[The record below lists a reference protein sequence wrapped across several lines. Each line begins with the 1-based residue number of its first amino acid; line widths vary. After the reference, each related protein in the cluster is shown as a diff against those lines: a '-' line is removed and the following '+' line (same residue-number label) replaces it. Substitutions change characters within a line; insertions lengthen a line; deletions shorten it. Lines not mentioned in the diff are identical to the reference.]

1 MKRENKTPI
10 DKMQERFAEQREKVR
25 LEFSRTEKIEEYRVK
40 TKEIK
45 VFVGVECP
53 VELDY
58 TIKGLAS
65 LKVLIENLRKSAR
78 LQHRELIIIDKD
90 SNTEHK
96 SFAEINNMIENC
108 HDKQRIN
115 ATNKR
120 IRANFN
126 KRTVRC
132 SKPKKI
138 DIRIYENRM

>member
-10 DKMQERFAEQREKVR
+10 DKMQERFAEQRGKVV
-25 LEFSRTEKIEEYRVK
+25 LEFSRTEKIGEYRVK
-40 TKEIK
+40 TREIRMIFK
-45 VFVGVECP
+45 RECP
-53 VELDY
+53 IELEHK
-58 TIKGLAS
+58 ISGLDS
-65 LKVLIENLRKSAR
+65 LRNLTERLRNTAR

-90 SNTEHK
+90 YNTEHK
-96 SFAEINNMIENC
+96 SFAEINNIIENC

>member
-10 DKMQERFAEQREKVR
+10 DKMQERFAEQRGKVV
-25 LEFSRTEKIEEYRVK
+25 LEFSRTEKIGEYRVK
-40 TKEIK
+40 TREIRMIFK
-45 VFVGVECP
+45 RECP
-53 VELDY
+53 IELEHK
-58 TIKGLAS
+58 ISGLDS
-65 LKVLIENLRKSAR
+65 LRNLTERLRNTAR

>member
-1 MKRENKTPI
+1 MNREIKTPI
-10 DKMQERFAEQREKVR
+10 DKMQERFAEQRGKVV

-58 TIKGLAS
+58 TIKGLTS

-108 HDKQRIN
+108 HDKH
-115 ATNKR
+115 
-120 IRANFN
+120 
-126 KRTVRC
+126 
-132 SKPKKI
+132 
-138 DIRIYENRM
+138 

>member
-1 MKRENKTPI
+1 MNREIKTPI
-10 DKMQERFAEQREKVR
+10 DKLQQSYAEQREKMS
-25 LEFSRTEKIEEYRVK
+25 LEFRRTDKIGQYRVK
-40 TKEIK
+40 TREIK
-45 VFVGVECP
+45 VFAGIKCP
-53 VELDY
+53 VELEY
-58 TIKGLAS
+58 TLTS
-65 LKVLIENLRKSAR
+65 LKSMKELIEKLRKSSR
-78 LQHRELIIIDKD
+78 LQHRELVIIDKD